1 ATSQNRKNLAPVL
14 SCPQGAKR
22 APHPA
27 RFAQFKVSVRLIPE
41 DAGSKNYFAT
51 TTVPAADI
59 RMNRRPRRPA
69 FQTRNVERLLAVL
82 LDARCAQPSEPML
95 INRGLPGEELFDRQR
110 ITGAGFLEG
119 QQAATHS
126 GDDLSL
132 SADDPAFGRWW
143 RHIRNG
149 QRTAIRPD
157 YVFDPRAMGFGHLYT
172 HKTRLD

>member
-1 ATSQNRKNLAPVL
+1 
-14 SCPQGAKR
+14 
-22 APHPA
+22 
-27 RFAQFKVSVRLIPE
+27 
-41 DAGSKNYFAT
+41 
-51 TTVPAADI
+51 
-59 RMNRRPRRPA
+59 
-69 FQTRNVERLLAVL
+69 
-82 LDARCAQPSEPML
+82 ML

-143 RHIRNG
+143 RQIRNG

-157 YVFDPRAMGFGHLYT
+157 YVFDPRAMGFGHWYT